1 MKALSSI
8 LSTLGLVLTLILASG
23 AAHAQSEQFPV
34 IRGETRDVNLGTIP
48 LGQPVEFYFDF
59 ENTGNAPLLIQHA
72 RGTRRDLKITF
83 FDQFVV
89 PGSFG
94 YIEGVVQTH
103 RPGFGNSSI
112 VIYSNSPYQTQYV
125 DVRWVPE

>member
-23 AAHAQSEQFPV
+23 AAHAQSGEFP
-34 IRGETRDVNLGTIP
+34 IISDKTRGVNLGTIP
-48 LGQPVEFYFDF
+48 LGQPVEFLFEF

-72 RGTRRDLKITF
+72 RGSRRDLKITL

-94 YIEGVVQTH
+94 YIDGVVQTH
-103 RPGFGNSSI
+103 RPGFGLSRI
-112 VIYSNSPYQTQYV
+112 VIYSNTPYQTQYV
-125 DVRWVPE
+125 DVRWVAE